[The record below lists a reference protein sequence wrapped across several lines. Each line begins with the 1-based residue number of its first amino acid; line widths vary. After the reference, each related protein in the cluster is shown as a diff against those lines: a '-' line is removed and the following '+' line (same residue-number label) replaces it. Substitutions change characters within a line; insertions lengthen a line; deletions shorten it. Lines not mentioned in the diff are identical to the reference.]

1 MILSEQKGPILEITI
16 NRPDDG
22 NKMTDEMA
30 RELTTLLDAA
40 AHRAELVV
48 LRGAGDT
55 FCLGRAGGR
64 PPASNEALARRR
76 EYDTIFE
83 CYGAFRRA
91 AIPIVGVVRG
101 IAALCD
107 LTLASDTATFQVP
120 EMGHRIMPGMVLSAL
135 IDRVPRKALLYLV
148 YTTATI
154 DAGRALTYGIVS
166 AVVPAA
172 SLEEE
177 VERVTSALL
186 KAPRPA
192 RLAVKEFAGVAYDMP
207 LQGAVAYARNLHATI
222 NSSSEMRP
230 V

>member
-1 MILSEQKGPILEITI
+1 
-16 NRPDDG
+16 
-22 NKMTDEMA
+22 
-30 RELTTLLDAA
+30 
-40 AHRAELVV
+40 
-48 LRGAGDT
+48 
-55 FCLGRAGGR
+55 
-64 PPASNEALARRR
+64 
-76 EYDTIFE
+76 
-83 CYGAFRRA
+83 
-91 AIPIVGVVRG
+91 
-101 IAALCD
+101 
-107 LTLASDTATFQVP
+107 
-120 EMGHRIMPGMVLSAL
+120 MGHRIMPGMVLSAL